1 MAADEERLPGP
12 AGLDVCGLQIIDYG
26 GRGHTAT
33 LDLHKKNQ
41 VLLKSKFEKIVLTIL
56 FISIMSLVSYDVM
69 LLLWVEKTFVKLRS
83 RFRSIP
89 GPFPVHHPPPA
100 NIS

>member
-33 LDLHKKNQ
+33 LDLHKKNE
-41 VLLKSKFEKIVLTIL
+41 VLLKK
-56 FISIMSLVSYDVM
+56 
-69 LLLWVEKTFVKLRS
+69 
-83 RFRSIP
+83 
-89 GPFPVHHPPPA
+89 
-100 NIS
+100 

>member
-33 LDLHKKNQ
+33 LDLHKKNE
-41 VLLKSKFEKIVLTIL
+41 VLLKSKFRILLTLAAVLCFCFVKPRLKSGSFKFIDIL
-56 FISIMSLVSYDVM
+56 FIQIQ
-69 LLLWVEKTFVKLRS
+69 KTWACK
-83 RFRSIP
+83 
-89 GPFPVHHPPPA
+89 
-100 NIS
+100 

>member
-41 VLLKSKFEKIVLTIL
+41 VFLKSKFEKIVLTL
-56 FISIMSLVSYDVM
+56 VFISMFS
-69 LLLWVEKTFVKLRS
+69 F
-83 RFRSIP
+83 
-89 GPFPVHHPPPA
+89 
-100 NIS
+100 